1 MPSFYAVC
9 YQATPYISIGS
20 LSKKLLLA
28 NPAVLPAGAA
38 YGCAFS
44 PDGTKLAV
52 AHGGSPFIT
61 VYNTSDWSK
70 IANPAVLPA
79 STANG
84 CAFSPDGTKLAVA
97 HTISPF
103 ITVYNTSDWSKIAN
117 PAVLPAGAANG
128 CAFSPDGTKLA
139 VAHGGSPF
147 ITVYNTSDWSKIAN
161 PAVLPAS
168 TAYGCAFSPDGTKLA
183 VAHAGS
189 PFITVYNTSDLVLDS
204 ALMAQMRSTGG
215 GLAVAFTQAGG
226 LQLRGEVRD
235 IDGYVASR
243 KVRVYERSSG
253 DLVAETTSSAVNGAY
268 DVMVYEGNVA
278 YDVQFMADPL
288 ENLNDLFFAKAIAG
302 PP

>member
-9 YQATPYISIGS
+9 DQAPPYISIGS
-20 LSKKLLLA
+20 LSKKRLLA

-52 AHGGSPFIT
+52 AH
-61 VYNTSDWSK
+61 NT
-70 IANPAVLPA
+70 
-79 STANG
+79 
-84 CAFSPDGTKLAVA
+84 
-97 HTISPF
+97 
-103 ITVYNTSDWSKIAN
+103 
-117 PAVLPAGAANG
+117 
-128 CAFSPDGTKLA
+128 
-139 VAHGGSPF
+139 
-147 ITVYNTSDWSKIAN
+147 
-161 PAVLPAS
+161 
-168 TAYGCAFSPDGTKLA
+168 
-183 VAHAGS
+183 S
-189 PFITVYNTSDLVLDS
+189 PFITVYNTSDLVLDG

-215 GLAVAFTQAGG
+215 GRAVAFTQTGG

-253 DLVAETTSSAVNGAY
+253 DIVAETTSSAVNGAY

-302 PP
+302 AP

>member
-9 YQATPYISIGS
+9 DQAPPYISIGS
-20 LSKKLLLA
+20 LSKKRLLA

-38 YGCAFS
+38 NGCAFS
-44 PDGTKLAV
+44 HDGTKLAV
-52 AHGGSPFIT
+52 AHGGS
-61 VYNTSDWSK
+61 S
-70 IANPAVLPA
+70 
-79 STANG
+79 
-84 CAFSPDGTKLAVA
+84 
-97 HTISPF
+97 F

-139 VAHGGSPF
+139 VAH
-147 ITVYNTSDWSKIAN
+147 NT
-161 PAVLPAS
+161 
-168 TAYGCAFSPDGTKLA
+168 
-183 VAHAGS
+183 S
-189 PFITVYNTSDLVLDS
+189 PFITVYNTSDLVLDG

-215 GLAVAFTQAGG
+215 GRAVAFTQTGG

-253 DLVAETTSSAVNGAY
+253 DIVAETTSSAVNGAY

-302 PP
+302 AP

>member
-9 YQATPYISIGS
+9 DQSTPYISIGS
-20 LSKKLLLA
+20 LSKKRLLA
-28 NPAVLPAGAA
+28 NPAVLPTSTAF
-38 YGCAFS
+38 GCAFS

-52 AHGGSPFIT
+52 AHNAPPHIT

-70 IANPAVLPA
+70 IANPAVLPTG
-79 STANG
+79 TANG

-97 HTISPF
+97 HGTSP
-103 ITVYNTSDWSKIAN
+103 Y
-117 PAVLPAGAANG
+117 
-128 CAFSPDGTKLA
+128 
-139 VAHGGSPF
+139 
-147 ITVYNTSDWSKIAN
+147 
-161 PAVLPAS
+161 
-168 TAYGCAFSPDGTKLA
+168 
-183 VAHAGS
+183 
-189 PFITVYNTSDLVLDS
+189 ITVYNTSDLVLDS

-215 GLAVAFTQAGG
+215 GRAVAFTQTGG

-253 DLVAETTSSAVNGAY
+253 DIVAETTSSAVNGVY

>member
-9 YQATPYISIGS
+9 DQAPPYISIGS
-20 LSKKLLLA
+20 LSKKRLLA

-52 AHGGSPFIT
+52 A
-61 VYNTSDWSK
+61 Y
-70 IANPAVLPA
+70 
-79 STANG
+79 
-84 CAFSPDGTKLAVA
+84 GT
-97 HTISPF
+97 
-103 ITVYNTSDWSKIAN
+103 
-117 PAVLPAGAANG
+117 
-128 CAFSPDGTKLA
+128 
-139 VAHGGSPF
+139 SPF

-183 VAHAGS
+183 VAHNTS
-189 PFITVYNTSDLVLDS
+189 PFITVYNTSDLVLDG

-215 GLAVAFTQAGG
+215 GRAVAFTQTGG

-253 DLVAETTSSAVNGAY
+253 DIVAETTSSAVNGAY

-302 PP
+302 AP

>member
-9 YQATPYISIGS
+9 DQAPPYISIGS
-20 LSKKLLLA
+20 LSKKRLLA

-38 YGCAFS
+38 NGCAFS
-44 PDGTKLAV
+44 HDGTKLAV
-52 AHGGSPFIT
+52 AHGG
-61 VYNTSDWSK
+61 
-70 IANPAVLPA
+70 
-79 STANG
+79 
-84 CAFSPDGTKLAVA
+84 
-97 HTISPF
+97 SPF

-139 VAHGGSPF
+139 VAH
-147 ITVYNTSDWSKIAN
+147 NT
-161 PAVLPAS
+161 
-168 TAYGCAFSPDGTKLA
+168 
-183 VAHAGS
+183 S
-189 PFITVYNTSDLVLDS
+189 PFITVYNTSDLVLDG

-215 GLAVAFTQAGG
+215 GRAVAFTQTGG

-253 DLVAETTSSAVNGAY
+253 DIVAETTSSAVNGAY

-302 PP
+302 AP